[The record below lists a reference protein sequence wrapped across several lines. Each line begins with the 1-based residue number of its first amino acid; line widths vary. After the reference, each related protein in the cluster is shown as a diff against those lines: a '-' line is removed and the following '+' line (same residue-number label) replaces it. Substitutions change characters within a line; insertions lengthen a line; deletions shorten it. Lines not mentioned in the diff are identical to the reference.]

1 MAYKRAMWRSGLI
14 YERTC
19 ERCKVTFRYMDDKLE
34 FRPWY
39 ADGFVYCPQC
49 ASPLRH
55 NEMLAV
61 TDANGQPI
69 ARPAPVEAP
78 PAVVPAPAPVPAA
91 GRDNF
96 CPDCGNAYR
105 EGDRFCAQCGRKR

>member
-1 MAYKRAMWRSGLI
+1 MAYKRALWRSGLI

-19 ERCKVTFRYMDDKLE
+19 ERCKITFRYMDDKLE

-49 ASPLRH
+49 KTPLRH

-61 TDANGQPI
+61 TNSDGQPVTKP
-69 ARPAPVEAP
+69 APAEVPPAVTPAPVSDCG
-78 PAVVPAPAPVPAA
+78 V
-91 GRDNF
+91 DKF
-96 CPDCGNAYR
+96 CPDCGAPYR
-105 EGDRFCAQCGRKR
+105 EGDRFCGQCGRKR